1 MIGSRAKSKREGSR
15 GGEVAMWSEWSS
27 IARKSG
33 NNGFP
38 TGTLVK
44 RREKRYTA
52 GKSDK
57 Q

>member
-1 MIGSRAKSKREGSR
+1 
-15 GGEVAMWSEWSS
+15 MWSEWSS